1 MGITEKTVLVVVDF
15 VVVVEN
21 YKVDVK
27 VSVKKAIAW

>member
-1 MGITEKTVLVVVDF
+1 MEKKVLVVVDF

-21 YKVDVK
+21 YKVDAK